1 MVVPTGLVSE
11 LESVL
16 VLVLV
21 SGRSLVTVWLSA
33 PKLGLAQGLVTAMG
47 AATELELAQ
56 GLVTAMGEATE
67 LELAAAAL
75 GR

>member
-1 MVVPTGLVSE
+1 MATGLLMVVPTG
-11 LESVL
+11 
-16 VLVLV
+16 LVLV

-47 AATELELAQ
+47 AATELELA
-56 GLVTAMGEATE
+56 
-67 LELAAAAL
+67 AAAL